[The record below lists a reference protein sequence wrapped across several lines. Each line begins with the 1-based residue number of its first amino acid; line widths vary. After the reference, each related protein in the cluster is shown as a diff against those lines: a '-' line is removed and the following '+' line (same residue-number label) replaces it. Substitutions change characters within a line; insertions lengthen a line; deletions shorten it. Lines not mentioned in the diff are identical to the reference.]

1 MANSFESSLGGHV
14 DPKGL
19 TDTLG
24 YRASRVLGI
33 GELRQIIVPLARRR
47 RIASVSIFGSYARGE
62 ADADSDIDILV
73 DRGGGKLT
81 RILGLGTEVERATG
95 KTVDIYDMSEL
106 VPGPFRETVLR
117 EKFDL

>member
-1 MANSFESSLGGHV
+1 MANSSESSLRGHV
-14 DPKGL
+14 GPKGL

-24 YRASRVLGI
+24 HRTSRVLSI

-95 KTVDIYDMSEL
+95 KTVDIYDISEL
-106 VPGPFRETVLR
+106 MPGPFREAVLR
-117 EKFDL
+117 EKLDL